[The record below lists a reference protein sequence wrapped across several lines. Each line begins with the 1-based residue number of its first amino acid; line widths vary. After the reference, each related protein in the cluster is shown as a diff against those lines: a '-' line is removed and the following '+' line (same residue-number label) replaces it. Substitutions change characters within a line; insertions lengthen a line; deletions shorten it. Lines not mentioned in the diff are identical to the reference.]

1 MLDAQEYFIGCD
13 CLGAEDL
20 DEEQVEID
28 IFGDLDPRAAYEELD
43 EARGVDL
50 VALGAESRISVE
62 DVTPP
67 SYVST
72 QSPVSESPILEYG
85 PPLSGA
91 GSPVRYTDKPTITAV
106 QKKLASLGYF
116 NGVVDGIYGPQ
127 TNAAIKN
134 YSGKDGP
141 PDDALLQKLGLVK
154 GIAFL
159 DEEVD
164 SMKVQ
169 AKSASSPAEVKV
181 VAAKVEKL
189 VTDSPGL
196 PPEIKREAQQ
206 ATLAA
211 QTAATPAQAAD
222 AKQKVEAVIAKI
234 PSQKMPGWKIGVIA
248 AGAAVGLGALFGG
261 ISLLRRS

>member
-1 MLDAQEYFIGCD
+1 MSHDYFIGCD

-20 DEEQVEID
+20 EEPVD

-43 EARGVDL
+43 EARGVDI
-50 VALGAESRISVE
+50 VALGAESKITVE

-72 QSPVSESPILEYG
+72 QGPVASSPILEYG

-91 GSPVRYTDKPTITAV
+91 GSPMRYTDKPTITAV
-106 QKKLASLGYF
+106 QKKLKALGFFPYT
-116 NGVVDGIYGPQ
+116 VDGRFGPQ
-127 TNAAIKN
+127 TDSAILN
-134 YSGKDGP
+134 YTASYGPAQHGP
-141 PDDALLQKLGLVK
+141 PDDALLKKLGLAQ

-189 VTDSPGL
+189 VSDSPAL
-196 PPEIKREAQQ
+196 PPEIKKQAQE

-211 QTAATPAQAAD
+211 QTASTPAQAAA
-222 AKQKVEAVIAKI
+222 AKEKVEAVIAKI
-234 PSQKMPGWKIGVIA
+234 PSQKMPAWQIGLIA
-248 AGAAVGLGALFGG
+248 AGAAVGLGALLGG
-261 ISLLRRS
+261 ISMLRRS